1 MSGNGFH
8 FLTKTNGGV
17 LHPVAFGSRRTRGNK
32 KNLHL
37 YLGERFAGNWAM
49 NKVHHMCYGRRFVW
63 VTDCYAVK
71 FLLSYDGANQAILRL
86 QMRLMGWD
94 VDIVHRTNDYL
105 VDANYW
111 SRLDSDLCY
120 DPSFKK
126 YLHLVAE
133 LQKAHPPPKELP
145 IKEENMPYYRGP
157 RIPADHCPPGT
168 STEENTEITDH
179 DAVATAMISSIV
191 TKGDGGCTSFF
202 VRPAEFGDFDTP
214 VKSSTVRSLYN
225 SDVPA
230 LAYRASHYIWALY
243 GFNSGHIPS
252 TIVKRN
258 LPCRVVLA
266 CDPWESNQALLHEF
280 VHCPT
285 ILPSASALLD
295 HIRASG
301 DQGPINGYLIHSHR
315 YQNSEPATA
324 FWSIQASI
332 ITQLRIISWLNLFVA
347 FVHPDHDGCS
357 VLKFVKTLTSSG
369 WVISSTKISFPDLDD
384 SIIGTTNIL
393 VGIHDSTQSKV
404 EALSFRTPPSPRP
417 LPLAAFIWE
426 PFNCKEY
433 SVSFAKGDDAF
444 SSKGNNGIQAT
455 SLSSSMA
462 SCMPTGVKVLYFLHK
477 RDADTACVAGASV
490 LSLASLCP
498 P

>member
-1 MSGNGFH
+1 M
-8 FLTKTNGGV
+8 
-17 LHPVAFGSRRTRGNK
+17 
-32 KNLHL
+32 
-37 YLGERFAGNWAM
+37 
-49 NKVHHMCYGRRFVW
+49 
-63 VTDCYAVK
+63 
-71 FLLSYDGANQAILRL
+71 
-86 QMRLMGWD
+86 
-94 VDIVHRTNDYL
+94 
-105 VDANYW
+105 
-111 SRLDSDLCY
+111 
-120 DPSFKK
+120 
-126 YLHLVAE
+126 
-133 LQKAHPPPKELP
+133 
-145 IKEENMPYYRGP
+145 
-157 RIPADHCPPGT
+157 
-168 STEENTEITDH
+168 
-179 DAVATAMISSIV
+179 
-191 TKGDGGCTSFF
+191 
-202 VRPAEFGDFDTP
+202 
-214 VKSSTVRSLYN
+214 
-225 SDVPA
+225 PA
-230 LAYRASHYIWALY
+230 LAYRASHFIWALY
-243 GFNSGHIPS
+243 GFNSGHFPS

-258 LPCRVVLA
+258 LPFRVVLA

-301 DQGPINGYLIHSHR
+301 DQGPIDGYLIHSHR

-332 ITQLRIISWLNLFVA
+332 ITQLRIIRRLNLFVA
-347 FVHPDHDGCS
+347 FVHPDHDGRLVS
-357 VLKFVKTLTSSG
+357 KFVKTLTLSG
-369 WVISSTKISFPDLDD
+369 WVISSTKISFPDLGD

-498 P
+498 PYNCSPNTNLF